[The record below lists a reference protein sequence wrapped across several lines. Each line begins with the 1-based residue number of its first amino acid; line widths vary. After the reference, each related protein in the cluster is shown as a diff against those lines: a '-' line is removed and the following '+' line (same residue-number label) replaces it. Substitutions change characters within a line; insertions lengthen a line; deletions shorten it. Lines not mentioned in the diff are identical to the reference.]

1 MAIPSSGSLS
11 MLDMAQEAL
20 YATYG
25 TGSVTG
31 PISLYDMTNGGNS
44 NGSGNS
50 YPTVNTSCT
59 PNPAT
64 GITNSTTITDIQRDD
79 TDVFTDVAP
88 VYYSGTPGVNTVLY
102 TSPCSSSTLGA
113 GEYWLNPSVNAFG
126 CSQTDCYVVL
136 TVNSSGVV
144 TAVDCNICP

>member
-1 MAIPSSGSLS
+1 MAVPSSGSLS

-64 GITNSTTITDIQRDD
+64 GITNSTTIDYIYKDEID
-79 TDVFTDVAP
+79 ESIDVAP
-88 VYYSGTPGVNTVLY
+88 VYYSGTVGVNTVLY
-102 TSPCSSSTLGA
+102 TSPCSSNTLPA
-113 GEYWLNPSVNAFG
+113 GNYITSINTFG
-126 CSQTDCYVVL
+126 CTNSDCYTYLV
-136 TVNSSGVV
+136 VNSSGVV
-144 TAVDCNICP
+144 TSVTCNYCP

>member
-1 MAIPSSGSLS
+1 

-31 PISLYDMTNGGNS
+31 PISLYDMTNGGNT

-64 GITNSTTITDIQRDD
+64 GITNSTTITNIERND

-102 TSPCSSSTLGA
+102 TSPCSSNTLGA
-113 GEYWLNPSVNAFG
+113 GIYWLDASVNSFG
-126 CSQTDCYVVL
+126 CSQTGCYTVL
-136 TVNSSGVV
+136 TVNSSGAV
-144 TAVDCNICP
+144 TAVSCDQCP

>member
-1 MAIPSSGSLS
+1 MAVPSSGSLS

-31 PISLYDMTNGGNS
+31 PISLYDMTNGGNTK
-44 NGSGNS
+44 GSGNS

-64 GITNSTTITDIQRDD
+64 GITNSTTITYIFKDEIDASI
-79 TDVFTDVAP
+79 DVAP
-88 VYYSGTPGVNTVLY
+88 VYYSGTAGVNTVLY
-102 TSPCSSSTLGA
+102 TSPCSSSTLPA
-113 GEYWLNPSVNAFG
+113 GNYITSMNTFG
-126 CSQTDCYVVL
+126 CTNSYCYTYLV
-136 TVNSSGVV
+136 VNSSGVV
-144 TAVDCNICP
+144 TNVTCDYCP

>member
-1 MAIPSSGSLS
+1 

-25 TGSVTG
+25 TGTVTG
-31 PISLYDMTNGGNS
+31 PISLYDMTNGGNTK
-44 NGSGNS
+44 GSGNS

-64 GITNSTTITDIQRDD
+64 GITNSTVITNIQRYEGDG
-79 TDVFTDVAP
+79 TFTDVSP

-102 TSPCSSSTLGA
+102 TAPCSNNTLSA
-113 GEYWLNPSVNAFG
+113 GQYWLADNINAFG
-126 CSQTDCYVVL
+126 CTTTNGCYTIL

-144 TAVDCNICP
+144 TARDCNQCP

>member
-1 MAIPSSGSLS
+1 MAVPSSGSLS

-31 PISLYDMTNGGNS
+31 PISLYDMTNGGNTK
-44 NGSGNS
+44 GSGNS

-64 GITNSTTITDIQRDD
+64 GITNSTTINNIERNEGEGSFA
-79 TDVFTDVAP
+79 DVSP

-102 TSPCSSSTLGA
+102 TTPCSNNTLGA
-113 GEYWLNPSVNAFG
+113 GEYWLDGTTFG
-126 CSQTDCYVVL
+126 CNNASCYTVL

-144 TAVDCNICP
+144 TNIDCDVCP

>member
-1 MAIPSSGSLS
+1 MAVPSSGSLS

-64 GITNSTTITDIQRDD
+64 GITNSTAITYIYKDEIDESI
-79 TDVFTDVAP
+79 DVAP
-88 VYYSGTPGVNTVLY
+88 VYYSGTAGVNTVLY
-102 TSPCSSSTLGA
+102 TSPCSSNTLPA
-113 GEYWLNPSVNAFG
+113 GNYITSPNTFG
-126 CSQTDCYVVL
+126 CTNSACGTYLV
-136 TVNSSGVV
+136 VNSSGVV
-144 TAVDCNICP
+144 TGISCDYCP

>member
-1 MAIPSSGSLS
+1 MAVPSSGSLS

-31 PISLYDMTNGGNS
+31 PISLYDMTNGGNT

-64 GITNSTTITDIQRDD
+64 GITNSTTITYIFKDEIDADI
-79 TDVFTDVAP
+79 DVAP
-88 VYYSGTPGVNTVLY
+88 VYYSGTAGVNTVLY
-102 TSPCSSSTLGA
+102 TSPCSSNTLPA
-113 GEYWLNPSVNAFG
+113 GNYVTSINTFG
-126 CSQTDCYVVL
+126 CNNSYCYTYLV
-136 TVNSSGVV
+136 VNSSGVV
-144 TAVDCNICP
+144 TSVSCDYCP